1 MGAWGAGS
9 FDNDTAMDW
18 IGQLE
23 RHGLDAIIDAIEA
36 IGEGF
41 IDSDEGS
48 VAIAAGEVVAALRGK
63 PAKEL
68 PDDVVAWVAAS
79 RADLEVSP
87 EIIRDIARVIR
98 EVRSRDELHD
108 LWDDEGAA
116 EWLAVV
122 DKLLARLS

>member
-23 RHGLDAIIDAIEA
+23 RHGIDAILDAIEA
-36 IGEGF
+36 IGDGF

-48 VAIAAGEVVAALRGK
+48 CAIAAGEIVAALRGK
-63 PAKEL
+63 PAADL
-68 PDDVVAWVAAS
+68 PADVIAWVAAS
-79 RADLEVSP
+79 RPDVEVSP
-87 EIIRDIARVIR
+87 EMVRDMAKAIR

-108 LWDDEGAA
+108 LWDDEGAT
-116 EWLAVV
+116 EWLARV
-122 DKLLARLS
+122 DNVLARLA